1 VPTTSKSPKQ
11 KRAKHILEDTAASII
26 IWTGIAYILWRI
38 LRFILWDWLYLT
50 FKYFLF
56 IPTKYLFYIPLIWL
70 VGLLFPR
77 TINDIE
83 LKIKELESYKKQ
95 IKETMKTHWDEFKKN
110 IAIR

>member
-1 VPTTSKSPKQ
+1 MEPSQNGYRQ
-11 KRAKHILEDTAASII
+11 KRAKHQLEDAAASII
-26 IWTGIAYILWRI
+26 IWTGLGYFLWRI
-38 LRFILWDWLYLT
+38 LRFILWDFLYLF

-56 IPTKYLFYIPLIWL
+56 IPTKYLVYIPLIWL
-70 VGLLFPR
+70 VGLLFPK

-95 IKETMKTHWDEFKKN
+95 IKETMKTRWDEFKKN